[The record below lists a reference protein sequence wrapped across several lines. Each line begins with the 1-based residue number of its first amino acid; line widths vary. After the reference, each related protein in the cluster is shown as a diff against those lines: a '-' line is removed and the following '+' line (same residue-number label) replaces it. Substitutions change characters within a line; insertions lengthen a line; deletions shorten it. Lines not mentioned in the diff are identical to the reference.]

1 MDIPSIMMVGALVVL
16 LILSAFFSATETAF
30 SCVNK
35 IRLKSWADND
45 EGKRGRRAKRCLALA
60 EDYDKLL
67 TTILIGNNIVNIAS
81 TTVATVFFTG
91 VIGEAGPATATV
103 VMTLLV
109 LTFGEVTPKSI
120 AKERAEGFA
129 MFATPIMRVLVKLF
143 TPLAFL
149 FGVLKS
155 WMAKLFKAPA
165 EEGITD
171 EELTAMVTQAE
182 DEGGLDSHES
192 QLIRAAIE
200 FDDLEVGEILTPRVD
215 IEGVEDTA
223 GADEIAARFAETGYS
238 RLPVYHETIDS
249 IVGVIHEKDFYAA
262 RSRGLTDLSSLV
274 KEVICTTSNTKISD
288 LMRVLQANKNH
299 MAVIVDEYGGT
310 EGIVTLED
318 ILEELVG
325 DIWDEAD
332 EVEPDVTEMGEHEF
346 LLDGDMNI
354 YDAFESV
361 GYEPDEE
368 FDSEYNTLGGW
379 VTEMLD
385 RFPQPG
391 DTFTHD
397 GLQVTVMSVD
407 EHRVEQVKIV
417 VDQPEDEKEE

>member
-325 DIWDEAD
+325 EIWDEHD
-332 EVEPDVTEMGEHEF
+332 EVIENFQKNPDGSYTIACAADLTDLYDLFSLKGECDSATVSGWVLEQFGRIPDV
-346 LLDGDMNI
+346 GDSF
-354 YDAFESV
+354 D
-361 GYEPDEE
+361 YE
-368 FDSEYNTLGGW
+368 NL
-379 VTEMLD
+379 
-385 RFPQPG
+385 
-391 DTFTHD
+391 H
-397 GLQVTVMSVD
+397 VTVTGI
-407 EHRVEQVKIV
+407 EHRRVLEINV
-417 VDQPEDEKEE
+417 VVTEKEEPEEE

>member
-1 MDIPSIMMVGALVVL
+1 MDIPSIVMVASLVVL

-30 SCVNK
+30 SCANK
-35 IRLKSWADND
+35 IRLRAWAEN
-45 EGKRGRRAKRCLALA
+45 GNKRAGRCLELA
-60 EDYDKLL
+60 EDYDRLL

-81 TTVATVFFTG
+81 TTVATVFFSG
-91 VIGEAGPATATV
+91 LLGEAGPATSTV

-109 LTFGEVTPKSI
+109 LIFGEVTPKSM
-120 AKERAEGFA
+120 AKERSEGFA
-129 MFATPIMRVLVKLF
+129 MFATPIMGVLMKLF
-143 TPLAFL
+143 TPLAF
-149 FGVLKS
+149 FFTQLKN
-155 WMAKLFKAPA
+155 AVGKLFKAPA
-165 EEGITD
+165 DEGITD

-215 IEGVEDTA
+215 IEAVPDDVTA
-223 GADEIAARFAETGYS
+223 DDLAARFAETGYS

-249 IVGVIHEKDFYAA
+249 IVGVIHEKDFHAA
-262 RSRGLTDLSSLV
+262 RFRGLEDVGQLI

-325 DIWDEAD
+325 EIWDEHD
-332 EVEPDVTEMGEHEF
+332 EVIETFHKNPDGSYTIACSADLTDLYDLFSLKGEC
-346 LLDGDMNI
+346 
-354 YDAFESV
+354 
-361 GYEPDEE
+361 
-368 FDSEYNTLGGW
+368 DSATVSGW
-379 VTEMLD
+379 VLEQFG
-385 RFPQPG
+385 RIPEVG
-391 DTFTHD
+391 DSFD
-397 GLQVTVMSVD
+397 YENLRVTVTNL
-407 EHRVEQVKIV
+407 EHRRVLEIRVEVTQS
-417 VDQPEDEKEE
+417 EEEAEG